1 MQIPRITKVNVN
13 VGLGE
18 ALTDANALDKSA
30 DEITAITGQKPVIT
44 RAKNSIAN
52 FRLREGNAIGVATTL
67 RGDRMYEF
75 LDRLVSAA
83 LPRIRDF
90 QGLNPNA
97 FDGRGNYSL
106 GVRKQL
112 ISPEIDYDKVDKVR
126 GLQVTIVTTAKT
138 DEEGRKLLE
147 LMGFPFRKN

>member
-1 MQIPRITKVNVN
+1 
-13 VGLGE
+13 
-18 ALTDANALDKSA
+18 
-30 DEITAITGQKPVIT
+30 
-44 RAKNSIAN
+44 
-52 FRLREGNAIGVATTL
+52 NAIGVAATL

-106 GVRKQL
+106 GIREQL
-112 ISPEIDYDKVDKVR
+112 IFPEIDYDKVDKVR